1 MKLRGYIQIICA
13 YAYTYIHAITVKKET
28 MILKKSRKKYIEG
41 FGGLKER
48 EKHN

>member
-13 YAYTYIHAITVKKET
+13 YAYIHAITIKKET
-28 MILKKSRKKYIEG
+28 MILKKSREKYIER